1 MKKYTY
7 ILCFIIL
14 ISSCNKYNKEYN
26 NNRNHYNLLVEE
38 INDFYIDSTI
48 NEIEISEYFTDNFV
62 FHSYM
67 VGNRKGEE
75 TKKDVYID
83 GYNFMKKMNVS
94 INICHTIYL
103 PGLDENTYKL
113 NGSVRLYYGA
123 VLSVDTNQVEY
134 SGYQTINFKNGKI
147 SEIWEWADYSG
158 VSEQLNYYLKD

>member
-38 INDFYIDSTI
+38 I
-48 NEIEISEYFTDNFV
+48 
-62 FHSYM
+62 
-67 VGNRKGEE
+67 
-75 TKKDVYID
+75 KKDVYID